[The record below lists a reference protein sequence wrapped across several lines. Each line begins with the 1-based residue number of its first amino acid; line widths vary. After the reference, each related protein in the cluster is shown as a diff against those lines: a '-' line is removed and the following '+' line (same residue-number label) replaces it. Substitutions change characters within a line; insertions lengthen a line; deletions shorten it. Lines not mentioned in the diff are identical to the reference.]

1 MNKHIIL
8 ILAPNF
14 TAIDLGAKLVYWLLN
29 PSGYVYGALLH
40 AGECWAL
47 WRNYIQCLLRNEWA
61 MLCWMFRVKADEHV
75 SLYNMYIQL
84 SLPHLESRL
93 KRNRFRW
100 YLNQSK
106 IIYFAVHKCMLRN
119 LQNDIGNKV
128 VFFKVER

>member
-1 MNKHIIL
+1 
-8 ILAPNF
+8 
-14 TAIDLGAKLVYWLLN
+14 
-29 PSGYVYGALLH
+29 
-40 AGECWAL
+40 
-47 WRNYIQCLLRNEWA
+47 
-61 MLCWMFRVKADEHV
+61 MFRVKADEHV

-84 SLPHLESRL
+84 SFPHLESRL

-100 YLNQSK
+100 YPNQSK

>member
-1 MNKHIIL
+1 
-8 ILAPNF
+8 
-14 TAIDLGAKLVYWLLN
+14 
-29 PSGYVYGALLH
+29 
-40 AGECWAL
+40 
-47 WRNYIQCLLRNEWA
+47 
-61 MLCWMFRVKADEHV
+61 MLCWMFRVKADEQV

-93 KRNRFRW
+93 KRYRFRW

-106 IIYFAVHKCMLRN
+106 IIYFVVLKCMLRN